1 MFLEDL
7 LILLVLVWISR
18 KVFQC
23 LRLPSLFGEVFAGVI
38 AGPLILGVV
47 HETEAIKVLSELG
60 IFLLMFHAGLETHPQ
75 DLLKSSKR
83 AGVVAFGGALLSIL
97 GAYFVGIS
105 FGYSRMTSLFMG
117 LALAITAVAI
127 SARLFKDNKLMR
139 TRVAHTVMGAAVM
152 TEVFILIAISVLLDL
167 NETGQFDLSHL
178 MTDLAKFV
186 GYFAMVF
193 ILAHFVFKKYL
204 YRIIY
209 KGNKG
214 FTFSIILA
222 LALAVLAESI
232 GLHFIIGAFLA
243 GLFLSGEL
251 FDEGVF
257 NKIEDRTFGI
267 SYSFLAPIFFATLAF
282 HLDFS
287 ALHTVPVFMGL
298 ILFVSLVGKVI
309 GSGVP
314 AYFFGMNKVES
325 LGVGLAMNSRG
336 AVELIV
342 AAIGLEAGIIDA
354 QIFSVLVLISF
365 ATTLIS
371 ILGMKPIAHKLKH
384 KS

>member
-1 MFLEDL
+1 MFLAD
-7 LILLVLVWISR
+7 LLVLLSLVWLCR
-18 KVFQC
+18 KLFQF
-23 LRLPSLFGEVFAGVI
+23 LKLPSLFGEVFAGVI

-60 IFLLMFHAGLETHPQ
+60 IFLLMFHAGLETHPK
-75 DLLKSSKR
+75 DLLKASKR
-83 AGVVAFGGALLSIL
+83 AALVALGGALLSIL
-97 GAYFVGIS
+97 GAYFVGVYY
-105 FGYSRMTSLFMG
+105 GYSPEVSLFMG
-117 LALAITAVAI
+117 MSIAITAVAI
-127 SARLFKDNKLMR
+127 STRLFKDNKIMN
-139 TRVAHTVMGAAVM
+139 TRVAHTVMAAAVM
-152 TEVFILIAISVLLDL
+152 TEVFVLIAISVLLDVSSAGVFDWNYLAL
-167 NETGQFDLSHL
+167 NLL
-178 MTDLAKFV
+178 KFAA
-186 GYFAMVF
+186 YFAVVIF
-193 ILAHFVFKKYL
+193 AGHFLFKYL
-204 YRIIY
+204 YKVIY

-222 LALAVLAESI
+222 LALSVLAEAI

-243 GLFLSGEL
+243 GLFLGREL
-251 FDEGVF
+251 FDEDVF

-287 ALHTVPVFMGL
+287 ALQTVPVFMSL
-298 ILFVSLVGKVI
+298 IFIVSLLGKVI

-314 AYFFGMNKVES
+314 AYFMGMNKAEAF
-325 LGVGLAMNSRG
+325 GVGLSMNSRG

-342 AAIGLEAGIIDA
+342 ASIGLQAGIIDE

-371 ILGMKPIAHKLKH
+371 ILGMKWVTPRLKVQ
-384 KS
+384 